1 MDRTRSVAKTVQQI
15 CTCLTERLPIVAAF
29 LLEGNRKRKTVFF
42 PWEINGITIT
52 EQKIKIENSRR
63 NLTR

>member
-1 MDRTRSVAKTVQQI
+1 MERTRSVAKTVQQI

-42 PWEINGITIT
+42 FLGKSTVL
-52 EQKIKIENSRR
+52 Q
-63 NLTR
+63 